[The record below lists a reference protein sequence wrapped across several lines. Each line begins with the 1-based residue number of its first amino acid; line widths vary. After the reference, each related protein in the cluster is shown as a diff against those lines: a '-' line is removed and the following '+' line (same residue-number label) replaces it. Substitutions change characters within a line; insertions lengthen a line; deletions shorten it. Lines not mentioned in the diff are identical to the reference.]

1 MEKEKK
7 QFTISDYIIVIVG
20 FLTMIA
26 LVVFWSTPAHASTQ
40 QVCDYK
46 ITEQDQDFVAWY
58 KKNVADNER
67 YNKLDYVIIV
77 SSGDS
82 YFVYYSD
89 KPLYSTNEG
98 YNCFPAGTHTINTMF
113 KVNNS
118 GSYKYSEH
126 ILNQK
131 NTWSDN
137 YASAYFGSK
146 YVFSNYNI
154 SVVDAIRDNDGKFTF
169 NPTGEVF
176 FLKPLL
182 PVATMVQ
189 ELPKVLKIQVREIV
203 VVAVCCLA
211 LLIGSIVLL
220 PKLRHFLV

>member
-26 LVVFWSTPAHASTQ
+26 LVVFWSTPVHASTQ

-58 KKNVADNER
+58 KENIVKNEDILKEEYVTIISGSD
-67 YNKLDYVIIV
+67 YYVI
-77 SSGDS
+77 
-82 YFVYYSD
+82 YYTS
-89 KPLYSTNEG
+89 KPLYQTVDG
-98 YNCFPAGTHTINTMF
+98 YNAFQAGTVGYEHFYKVTSSGGYSQHFINQGLPYKDGT
-113 KVNNS
+113 V
-118 GSYKYSEH
+118 GS
-126 ILNQK
+126 IFGK
-131 NTWSDN
+131 N
-137 YASAYFGSK
+137 F
-146 YVFSNYNI
+146 VFTNYN
-154 SVVDAIRDNDGKFTF
+154 VNQVEWNRDENGKYTF
-169 NPTGEVF
+169 SPTGEVF

-182 PVATMVQ
+182 PVATLAQ
-189 ELPKVLKIQVREIV
+189 ELPKVVKIQVREIV

-211 LLIGSIVLL
+211 LLIGLTVLL

>member
-58 KKNVADNER
+58 KKNVVDNER

-82 YFVYYSD
+82 YSVYYSD
-89 KPLYSTNEG
+89 KPLYSTSKG

-113 KVNNS
+113 KVGNS
-118 GSYKYSEH
+118 GSYSEH

-169 NPTGEVF
+169 SPTGEVF

-203 VVAVCCLA
+203 VVAVGCLA

-220 PKLRHFLV
+220 PKLRLFLR

>member
-7 QFTISDYIIVIVG
+7 QFTMSDYLIVIVG
-20 FLTMIA
+20 FLVMLA
-26 LVVFWSTPAHASTQ
+26 LVVFWSIPAYASTQ

-58 KKNVADNER
+58 KKNVVDNDY
-67 YNKLDYVIIV
+67 YNKLDYVVIV
-77 SSGDS
+77 SGGDYYS
-82 YFVYYSD
+82 VFYSD
-89 KPLYSTNEG
+89 KPLYSTDNG
-98 YNCFPAGTHTINTMF
+98 MNCFPAGTSTIEDMF
-113 KVNNS
+113 KVDS
-118 GSYKYSEH
+118 GSYSTH
-126 ILNQK
+126 IVNHK
-131 NTWSDN
+131 STWADN
-137 YASAYFGSK
+137 YASAYFSSK

-154 SVVDAIRDNDGKFTF
+154 SVVDAVRDNDGKVSFS
-169 NPTGEVF
+169 PTGKVF

-203 VVAVCCLA
+203 VVAVGCLA

-220 PKLRHFLV
+220 PKLRLFLG

>member
-46 ITEQDQDFVAWY
+46 ITENDQEFVAWY
-58 KKNVADNER
+58 KENVADNDY
-67 YNKLDYVIIV
+67 YNKLDYVFIV
-77 SSGDS
+77 SGGTYYS
-82 YFVYYSD
+82 VCYSD
-89 KPLYSTNEG
+89 KPLYSTVNG
-98 YNCFPAGTHTINTMF
+98 GNCFPAGTHTIEHMF
-113 KVNNS
+113 KVDS
-118 GSYKYSEH
+118 GAYSGH
-126 ILNQK
+126 IVNGK

-137 YASAYFGSK
+137 YTSAFFGSK

-154 SVVDAIRDNDGKFTF
+154 SVVDAVRDNDGKVSFS
-169 NPTGEVF
+169 PTGKVF
-176 FLKPLL
+176 FLRPLL
-182 PVATMVQ
+182 PVATVAQ
-189 ELPKVLKIQVREIV
+189 ELPKVLRIQVREIV
-203 VVAVCCLA
+203 VVAVGCLA

-220 PKLRHFLV
+220 PKLRLFLG

>member
-1 MEKEKK
+1 MEKAKK

-58 KKNVADNER
+58 KENVAKNDN
-67 YNKLDYVIIV
+67 YKKYDYVVIV
-77 SSGDS
+77 SGSSGDYYS
-82 YFVYYSD
+82 VFYSD
-89 KPLYSTNEG
+89 KPLYSTKSG
-98 YNCFPAGTHTINTMF
+98 ANCFPTGTHTINDLF
-113 KVNNS
+113 NVVSGGYSQHIVNQ
-118 GSYKYSEH
+118 E
-126 ILNQK
+126 
-131 NTWSDN
+131 NTWSDAT
-137 YASAYFGSK
+137 ASSYFG
-146 YVFSNYNI
+146 YNYIFSNYNI
-154 SVVDAIRDNDGKFTF
+154 SVVDATRDNDGKVSFS
-169 NPTGEVF
+169 PTGEVF

-189 ELPKVLKIQVREIV
+189 ELPKVLKIQAREIV

-211 LLIGSIVLL
+211 LLIGSTVLL
-220 PKLRHFLV
+220 PRLRLFLG

>member
-7 QFTISDYIIVIVG
+7 QFIISDYIIVIVG

-58 KKNVADNER
+58 KENVAKNDD
-67 YNKLDYVIIV
+67 YKKYDYVVIV
-77 SSGDS
+77 SGTSGDFYS
-82 YFVYYSD
+82 VFYSD
-89 KPLYSTNEG
+89 KPLYSTKDG
-98 YNCFPAGTHTINTMF
+98 GNCFPSGTHTIQDMF
-113 KVNNS
+113 NVVSGGYSQHIVN
-118 GSYKYSEH
+118 SED
-126 ILNQK
+126 
-131 NTWSDN
+131 TWSDN
-137 YASAYFGSK
+137 YSGAYLGSR

-154 SVVDAIRDNDGKFTF
+154 SVVDAVLDNGGKVSFS
-169 NPTGEVF
+169 PTGEVF

-211 LLIGSIVLL
+211 LLIGSTVLL
-220 PKLRHFLV
+220 PKLRLFLG

>member
-58 KKNVADNER
+58 KKNVVDNER

-82 YFVYYSD
+82 YSVYYSD
-89 KPLYSTNEG
+89 KPLYSTSKG

-113 KVNNS
+113 KVGNS
-118 GSYKYSEH
+118 GSYSEH

-169 NPTGEVF
+169 SPTGEVF

-203 VVAVCCLA
+203 VVAVGCLA

-220 PKLRHFLV
+220 PKLRLFLG

>member
-46 ITEQDQDFVAWY
+46 LTEQDQDFVAWY

-67 YNKLDYVIIV
+67 YNKLDYVVIV
-77 SSGDS
+77 SGGDFYS
-82 YFVYYSD
+82 VYYSD
-89 KPLYSTNEG
+89 KPLYSTEKG
-98 YNCFPAGTHTINTMF
+98 ENCFPAGTHTVNNMF
-113 KVNNS
+113 KVDSS
-118 GSYKYSEH
+118 GSYSEH

-154 SVVDAIRDNDGKFTF
+154 SVVDAIRDNDGKLSFS
-169 NPTGEVF
+169 PTGKVF

-203 VVAVCCLA
+203 VVAVGCLA

-220 PKLRHFLV
+220 PKLRLYLL

>member
-58 KKNVADNER
+58 KENVADNDY
-67 YNKLDYVIIV
+67 YNKLDYVVIV
-77 SSGDS
+77 SGGTFYS
-82 YFVYYSD
+82 VYYSD
-89 KPLYSTNEG
+89 KPLYSTGNG
-98 YNCFPAGTHTINTMF
+98 ANCFSAGTHTIQHLFNVDSGAYRVHI
-113 KVNNS
+113 VN
-118 GSYKYSEH
+118 SEY
-126 ILNQK
+126 
-131 NTWSDN
+131 TWSDN
-137 YASAYFGSK
+137 YVGAQFGSNF
-146 YVFSNYNI
+146 VFSNYNI
-154 SVVDAIRDNDGKFTF
+154 SVVDFAKDNDGKISFS
-169 NPTGEVF
+169 PTGKVF

-182 PVATMVQ
+182 PVATVAQ
-189 ELPKVLKIQVREIV
+189 ELPKVVKIQVREIV
-203 VVAVCCLA
+203 VVAVGCLA

>member
-46 ITEQDQDFVAWY
+46 ITEQDQDFIAWY
-58 KKNVADNER
+58 KKNVADNDY
-67 YNKLDYVIIV
+67 YNKLDYVVIV
-77 SSGDS
+77 SGGDY
-82 YFVYYSD
+82 YFVFYSD
-89 KPLYSTNEG
+89 KPLYSTVNG
-98 YNCFPAGTHTINTMF
+98 ANCFPAGTHTIQHMF
-113 KVNNS
+113 KVDS
-118 GSYKYSEH
+118 GAYSGH
-126 ILNQK
+126 IVNGK
-131 NTWSDN
+131 NTWADN

-154 SVVDAIRDNDGKFTF
+154 SVVDVTKDNDGKVSFS
-169 NPTGEVF
+169 PTGNVF

-203 VVAVCCLA
+203 VVAVGCLA